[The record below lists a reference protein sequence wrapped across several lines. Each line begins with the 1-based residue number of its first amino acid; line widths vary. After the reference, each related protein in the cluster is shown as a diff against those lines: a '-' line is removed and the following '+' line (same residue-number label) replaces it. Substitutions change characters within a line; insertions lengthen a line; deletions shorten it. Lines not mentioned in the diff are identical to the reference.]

1 MNRPNILESLSI
13 QKIGSEFGVF
23 TNRQIF
29 RDSVIEVCAWLPV
42 TQRTQILLSKN
53 DQFLTSKLFPN
64 PDGIEKERE
73 IASRLAE
80 LDLQERLDQGLISQA
95 QFKAI
100 LLDVVNPDKMM
111 NINSHA
117 ILLGHGSV
125 YRRSDSPNI
134 NWSYDSTS
142 KLYKFYAVQDIMPN
156 QELTYFS
163 N

>member
-1 MNRPNILESLSI
+1 MNRPNILESISI
-13 QKIGSEFGVF
+13 QKIGSEFCVF

-53 DQFLTSKLFPN
+53 DQFLTNKLFPN

-95 QFKAI
+95 QYKAI

-117 ILLGHGSV
+117 ILLGYGSV

>member
-1 MNRPNILESLSI
+1 MNRPSILESISV

-29 RDSVIEVCAWLPV
+29 RDSIIEVCAWLPI
-42 TQRTQILLSKN
+42 TQKTQILLAKN
-53 DQFLTSKLFPN
+53 DQFLTGKLFPN

-80 LDLQERLDQGLISQA
+80 LDLQERLDRGLISQA

-100 LLDVVNPDKMM
+100 LLDVVNPEKMM

-117 ILLGHGSV
+117 ILLGYGSV